1 MGMGGGARERETK
14 ERRKES
20 GLAAAL
26 IGRDRFH
33 YLNTRKTISLFTRFL
48 LLRFFSGVGTRLPF
62 PLLLFLLSRLC
73 KSIVRLRLNRCIK
86 FFFGQIPDDE
96 VRS

>member
-62 PLLLFLLSRLC
+62 
-73 KSIVRLRLNRCIK
+73 
-86 FFFGQIPDDE
+86 FFFASLSSFSIMQID
-96 VRS
+96 RSPSIKPLH